1 MKIKLRGKIVTPS
14 RIIENGD
21 VCAENGIITYVG
33 AHRNDDALYETADYG
48 DRYISPGFIDM
59 HLHGGGGADSDED
72 EIFIHPA
79 AADFCA
85 FRRTVLPLNGQLPA
99 AVRQIRPG

>member
-1 MKIKLRGKIVTPS
+1 MFIDIAKIKVKA
-14 RIIENGD
+14 GD
-21 VCAENGIITYVG
+21 G
-33 AHRNDDALYETADYG
+33 G
-48 DRYISPGFIDM
+48 D
-59 HLHGGGGADSDED
+59 GADSDED

-85 FRRTVLPLNGQLPA
+85 FRRAVLPLNGQLPA